1 MSDTMTGIQ
10 QELINLVN
18 RHIDGPGL
26 TETALPDI
34 KLVHSTENTSCS
46 PTIYSPMLCLLLQ
59 GEKRITAGA
68 RELLL
73 KEGDLLLV
81 PVMMPVVGEILRASE
96 EQPYI
101 GISIALDLKE
111 LTDLLITMNEPP
123 EAITKC
129 PYCIRTVASDDDIL
143 SVFKRFLALLD
154 HPEDVPVMLP
164 LLKRELMFR
173 LLKSPVGVQLRQF
186 LLRDTQANRIS
197 KVVEL
202 IQQRFKEPIRVQE
215 LADMVHMS
223 QSSLFN
229 AFKAVTS
236 MTPLQFQK
244 QLRLNEA
251 RRIMLQDGI
260 DASAASYRVGYESPS
275 HFNREYSRLFG
286 IPPMTDISRLRGH
299 KPTTDDRIQM

>member
-1 MSDTMTGIQ
+1 MTAIQ
-10 QELINLVN
+10 EELIHLVN

-26 TETALPDI
+26 TDTVLPEL
-34 KLVHSTENTSCS
+34 KLMHSTENSACS
-46 PTIYSPMLCLLLQ
+46 PTIYSPMLCLLVQ

-68 RELLL
+68 RELMLNA
-73 KEGDLLLV
+73 GDFLLV

-111 LTDLLITMNEPP
+111 LTDLLIAMKEQP
-123 EAITKC
+123 EAIIKC
-129 PYCIRTVASDDDIL
+129 PYCIRTVASDEDML
-143 SVFKRFLALLD
+143 LVFKRFLSLLD
-154 HPEDVPVMLP
+154 HPEDIAIMLP
-164 LLKRELMFR
+164 LLKRELMYR
-173 LLKSPVGVQLRQF
+173 LLKSPAGVQLRQF

-197 KVVEL
+197 KVVEM
-202 IQQRFKEPIRVQE
+202 IQQRYREPIRVQE

-251 RRIMLQDGI
+251 RRIMLQDGL

-299 KPTTDDRIQM
+299 KPQMEDWI

>member
-1 MSDTMTGIQ
+1 MTAIQ
-10 QELINLVN
+10 EELIHLVN

-26 TETALPDI
+26 TDTVLPEL
-34 KLVHSTENTSCS
+34 KLMHSTENSACS
-46 PTIYSPMLCLLLQ
+46 PTIYSPMLCLLVQ

-68 RELLL
+68 RELMLTA
-73 KEGDLLLV
+73 GDFLLV

-101 GISIALDLKE
+101 GISISLDLKE
-111 LTDLLITMNEPP
+111 LTDLLIAMKEPP

-129 PYCIRTVASDDDIL
+129 PYCIRTVASDEDML
-143 SVFKRFLALLD
+143 VVFKRFLSLLD
-154 HPEDVPVMLP
+154 HPEDIAIMLP
-164 LLKRELMFR
+164 LLKRELMYR
-173 LLKSPVGVQLRQF
+173 LLKSPAGVQLRQF

-197 KVVEL
+197 KVVEM
-202 IQQRFKEPIRVQE
+202 IQQRYREPIRVQE

-251 RRIMLQDGI
+251 RRIMLQDGL

-299 KPTTDDRIQM
+299 KPLMEDRI

>member
-1 MSDTMTGIQ
+1 MTTIQ
-10 QELINLVN
+10 EELIHLVN
-18 RHIDGPGL
+18 RHIEEPGL
-26 TETALPDI
+26 NDTVLPEL
-34 KLVHSTENTSCS
+34 KLMHSTENSSCS
-46 PTIYSPMLCLLLQ
+46 PTIYSPMLCLLVQ

-68 RELLL
+68 RELMLNA
-73 KEGDLLLV
+73 GDFLLV

-96 EQPYI
+96 EKPYM

-111 LTDLLITMNEPP
+111 LTDLLIAMKEPP

-129 PYCIRTVASDDDIL
+129 PYCIRTVSSDEDML
-143 SVFKRFLALLD
+143 SVFKRFLTLLD
-154 HPEDVPVMLP
+154 HPEDIAVMLP
-164 LLKRELMFR
+164 LLRRELMYR
-173 LLKSPVGVQLRQF
+173 LLKSPAGVQLRQF

-197 KVVEL
+197 KVVEM
-202 IQQRFKEPIRVQE
+202 IQQRYREPIRVQE

-251 RRIMLQDGI
+251 RRIMLQDGL

-299 KPTTDDRIQM
+299 KPTMEGRVS